1 MPSSNPGP
9 LTRSIRTIPV
19 MRRRAPR
26 TMLWLLV
33 LTAVGGCGDKAST
46 DRPGAAGASD
56 PGPIHV
62 HGLGVNPADGALF
75 VATHTGLFRA
85 APGEPR
91 AERVA
96 GRYQDTMGFAVVGPD
111 RFLGSGHPDLRE
123 DLPPFLGL
131 IDSRDAGQSWKAV
144 SLQGEVDFHVLE
156 ASGRRIYGYGSDFES
171 REPRFLTSADG
182 GRRWGRVD
190 APEPLISLAISPTD
204 SRSLIA
210 SGERRVYRSGNGGRS
225 WSTVDA
231 PAAGLLAWNT
241 SGVFLA
247 GDDGRV
253 WRRPSDAASWQ
264 TAGSVGGQPS
274 AFDNGR
280 GPELLAAL
288 HDGTIKRSTDDGRGW
303 TFRSAPR

>member
-1 MPSSNPGP
+1 M
-9 LTRSIRTIPV
+9 RTIGVVRERPSAL
-19 MRRRAPR
+19 RLRSALR
-26 TMLWLLV
+26 LLV
-33 LTAVGGCGDKAST
+33 LVAVAGCGDEATNGSST
-46 DRPGAAGASD
+46 ARVSD
-56 PGPIHV
+56 PGPVHV

-85 APGEPR
+85 ASGEQR

-131 IDSRDAGQSWKAV
+131 IDSKDAGKSWEKV
-144 SLQGEVDFHVLE
+144 SLQGKVDFHVLE

-171 REPRFLTSADG
+171 RQPRFLTSADR
-182 GRRWGRVD
+182 GRRWDRID
-190 APEPLISLAISPTD
+190 APEPLISLAISPTNA
-204 SRSLIA
+204 RSVVA
-210 SGERRVYRSGNGGRS
+210 SGERRIYASENGGRS

-231 PAAGLLAWNT
+231 PAAGLLAWNAN
-241 SGVFLA
+241 GVFLA

-253 WRRPSDAASWQ
+253 WRRPRDGSSWQ
-264 TAGSVGGQPS
+264 PAGSIGGQPS

-280 GPELLAAL
+280 GLELLAAL
-288 HDGTIKRSTDDGRGW
+288 HDGTIKRSADDGRSW
-303 TFRSAPR
+303 AVRSTPR